1 MKSRLDHEGK
11 YSFKFNNNIRCIEI
25 YWNATRYN
33 DDGQFNNNIRCI
45 EIAAAIA
52 ANASMAKFNNNIRCI
67 EIMKPINDELKAI
80 PV

>member
-1 MKSRLDHEGK
+1 MYWNL
-11 YSFKFNNNIRCIEI
+11 SFKFRHCSV
-25 YWNATRYN
+25 
-33 DDGQFNNNIRCI
+33 DKFNNNIRCI

>member
-1 MKSRLDHEGK
+1 M
-11 YSFKFNNNIRCIEI
+11 
-25 YWNATRYN
+25 YWNKDRFLRLLHPF
-33 DDGQFNNNIRCI
+33 QFNNNIRCI

>member
-1 MKSRLDHEGK
+1 MPLE
-11 YSFKFNNNIRCIEI
+11 
-25 YWNATRYN
+25 
-33 DDGQFNNNIRCI
+33 FNNNIRCI
-45 EIAAAIA
+45 EIAAATA

>member
-1 MKSRLDHEGK
+1 M
-11 YSFKFNNNIRCIEI
+11 
-25 YWNATRYN
+25 YWNTTIDATKYVVLW
-33 DDGQFNNNIRCI
+33 FNNNIRCI

>member
-1 MKSRLDHEGK
+1 MSP
-11 YSFKFNNNIRCIEI
+11 
-25 YWNATRYN
+25 T
-33 DDGQFNNNIRCI
+33 FNNNIRCI